1 MDSFYFTNIA
11 PQMYNFNRAMR
22 EGLCCLLLDG
32 PTQECDEAFG
42 VTGE

>member
-11 PQMYNFNRAMR
+11 PQMDNFNRAMR
-22 EGLCCLLLDG
+22 EGLCGVLLDG
-32 PTQECDEAFG
+32 PTEECDEAFG

>member
-11 PQMYNFNRAMR
+11 HGLDNFNRAMR
-22 EGLCCLLLDG
+22 EGLCGLLLDG
-32 PTQECDEAFG
+32 ATEECDEAFG